1 MAVVKSDFSIDDEP
15 MSEATMAGSTVAE
28 QPMVHA
34 DAAPATMLE
43 GDFMAASPVA
53 SATPHSSTESDAMD
67 EGLDSTDLLTELA
80 RAMHDAADLQFAR
93 ITADLERQRLR
104 QVESIVARAT
114 FDTDDV
120 KAELDA
126 DTRAI
131 DAWAKAEAEK
141 IKVERTRRIDARRDE
156 HAAKVEREA
165 TIKEREILAVEVAIE
180 SHLAELNSFFAE
192 IKQSTDPGRIA
203 SMAATKPAS
212 PALDEIAGDA
222 RRSAGA
228 EFALRDSVGDIA
240 LDRVVDDEP
249 LLAATTI
256 DEPRLIAVMEPA
268 EPDSATPNPARTWGS
283 ADAQPWGAEV
293 ARPWEP
299 AALAESGSD
308 EVRSAAGPA
317 GPADPTGEMEPLL
330 PMQSNDPGRPGE
342 STDQAPSNPPVQAAP
357 SWRQPSSP
365 GATPDGDDSVDE
377 DRPIEAT
384 MEAQAGAV
392 EASGTISRVVAD
404 ATAPIQQ
411 SDASPAEIGSHGST
425 LLRAIAAFRPM
436 ASNSNH
442 APDTTDK
449 EH

>member
-1 MAVVKSDFSIDDEP
+1 MAVVKSDFSIDDKP
-15 MSEATMAGSTVAE
+15 MSEATMAGSTMAE
-28 QPMVHA
+28 QPMVRA
-34 DAAPATMLE
+34 DAAPASTLE
-43 GDFMAASPVA
+43 GHVMAASPVA
-53 SATPHSSTESDAMD
+53 SATPHSSTEDDAMA

-93 ITADLERQRLR
+93 ITADLERQRIR

-131 DAWAKAEAEK
+131 DAWAKAETEK
-141 IKVERTRRIDARRDE
+141 IKLERMRRIDARRDE

-165 TIKEREILAVEVAIE
+165 TIKEREILAVEVAIDN
-180 SHLAELNSFFAE
+180 HLAELNSFFAE

-228 EFALRDSVGDIA
+228 ELALRDRVGDIA

-268 EPDSATPNPARTWGS
+268 EPDIATPNPAGTWGS
-283 ADAQPWGAEV
+283 ADAQPWTAEV

-299 AALAESGSD
+299 AALAEGGSD
-308 EVRSAAGPA
+308 EVLAGA

-342 STDQAPSNPPVQAAP
+342 LTDRAPSNPPVQAAP
-357 SWRQPSSP
+357 SWRQPHSP
-365 GATPDGDDSVDE
+365 GATPDDQDTVDE
-377 DRPIEAT
+377 DRPIEA
-384 MEAQAGAV
+384 MMKAQAGAV
-392 EASGTISRVVAD
+392 DASGTISRVVAD
-404 ATAPIQQ
+404 ATAPIQPG
-411 SDASPAEIGSHGST
+411 DASPAELGSHGST

-436 ASNSNH
+436 ASNSNYS
-442 APDTTDK
+442 PDTTDK
-449 EH
+449 ER

>member
-1 MAVVKSDFSIDDEP
+1 MAVVKSDFSINDEL
-15 MSEATMAGSTVAE
+15 MSEATMAGSTMAE
-28 QPMVHA
+28 QPMVRA
-34 DAAPATMLE
+34 DGAPATTLE

-53 SATPHSSTESDAMD
+53 SATPHSSTEYDAMA

-104 QVESIVARAT
+104 HVESIVARAT

-141 IKVERTRRIDARRDE
+141 IKLERMRRIDARRDE
-156 HAAKVEREA
+156 HAAKVQREA
-165 TIKEREILAVEVAIE
+165 TIKKREILAVEVAIDG
-180 SHLAELNSFFAE
+180 HLAELKSFFAE

-203 SMAATKPAS
+203 SMAATKPTS

-222 RRSAGA
+222 RRSASA
-228 EFALRDSVGDIA
+228 EFALRDRVGDIA

-249 LLAATTI
+249 LRAATTI

-268 EPDSATPNPARTWGS
+268 EPDIAAPNPARAWGS

-308 EVRSAAGPA
+308 EVLSAAGPA

-330 PMQSNDPGRPGE
+330 PMQSNDPGGPGE

-365 GATPDGDDSVDE
+365 GATPDAHDSVDE
-377 DRPIEAT
+377 DRPIEAM

-411 SDASPAEIGSHGST
+411 SDASPAETGSHGST